1 MSSLSADLRETTSSD
16 VQLRRVQYRWTT
28 MLRRADARE
37 SALANALA
45 HARERELQLQGQL
58 LAQERRHTIERR
70 LLRDRLQRLEQC
82 LLGYTA
88 TTRKALSSPLAALR
102 DSGKLLS
109 PAVESPK
116 RMPLIA
122 APTSN
127 QSAAAILAPAQ
138 IPAQIDPTPKQI
150 DPAPEP
156 FDPAAI
162 VASMLPLNDQQ
173 PETHIADLYGAL
185 DRLRGIVSAPDMHR
199 PSEHRIK
206 TELSTIAPS
215 RPTPAPLQLAPP
227 PTESTLEQPEPE
239 PLERDVPAPVR
250 PRVGDSETPW
260 FPRAFRRLAEEDPES
275 AGRLLLQLLPTQGLV
290 WPEDVAYRI
299 EVAETG
305 TLAVDVTGGRSTV
318 QALLE
323 PGATRPGETTLRF
336 DLAGLARAATGRR
349 GWSRVGARIA
359 ASRHRHLRPLRALA
373 AAPLELSDIR
383 RAGAKPDPVLLLRL
397 LALAIDPRWTS
408 QEIFTVACRWRGRVE
423 SACYIHVFESAPV
436 AVTSAPPIGRVAAT
450 LTCEPQE
457 VLDVLV
463 GDIQLDR
470 GAAQL
475 SGDRAAFAKLL
486 EWFQRVDATATTI
499 PAERTE
505 RSLAAL

>member
-58 LAQERRHTIERR
+58 LAQEQRHTIERR

-82 LLGYTA
+82 LLSYTA
-88 TTRKALSSPLAALR
+88 TARKALRAPLAGLR

-109 PAVESPK
+109 PAVESPQ
-116 RMPLIA
+116 RVPLIEA
-122 APTSN
+122 TASN
-127 QSAAAILAPAQ
+127 QSAVAIPAPAQ
-138 IPAQIDPTPKQI
+138 IPAQIDPAPKQI

-162 VASMLPLNDQQ
+162 VASMLPLSDPQ
-173 PETHIADLYGAL
+173 PETHSADIYGAL

-199 PSEHRIK
+199 LSEHRVK
-206 TELSTIAPS
+206 TEPSTIVPLQ
-215 RPTPAPLQLAPP
+215 PTPAPLKLPSEP
-227 PTESTLEQPEPE
+227 MESALGQPEPE
-239 PLERDVPAPVR
+239 RLERDVPTPVR

-275 AGRLLLQLLPTQGLV
+275 AGRLLLQLLPAQGLV

-299 EVAETG
+299 EVTETG
-305 TLAVDVTGGRSTV
+305 TLGVEVSGGRSTV

-373 AAPLELSDIR
+373 AAPLELGDIR
-383 RAGAKPDPVLLLRL
+383 RAAAKPDPVLLLRL
-397 LALAIDPRWTS
+397 LALAIDPRWTA

-423 SACYIHVFESAPV
+423 SACYIHIFEGAPV

-457 VLDVLV
+457 VLDILM

-470 GAAQL
+470 GEAQL

-486 EWFQRVDATATTI
+486 EWFKRVDATATTI
-499 PAERTE
+499 PAEQT
-505 RSLAAL
+505 LAAL